1 MIVSSPTEIGEAIA
15 DLKFN
20 TEQIKENVM
29 DASVHIA
36 TTSYEMLLNMPVTDR
51 DLMVKAYNKK
61 VKKENGK

>member
-1 MIVSSPTEIGEAIA
+1 
-15 DLKFN
+15 
-20 TEQIKENVM
+20 M
-29 DASVHIA
+29 DASVHIS